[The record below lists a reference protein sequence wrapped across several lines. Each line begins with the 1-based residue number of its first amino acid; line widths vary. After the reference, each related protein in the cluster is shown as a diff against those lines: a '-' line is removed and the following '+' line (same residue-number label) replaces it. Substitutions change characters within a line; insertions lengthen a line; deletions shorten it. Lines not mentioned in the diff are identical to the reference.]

1 VQTESAVGA
10 TVAQGNS
17 VEDDDDVEADGVT
30 GDGRRQRVTLVS
42 VVVGHRAADI
52 RRRSARHPRA
62 QRTRDR

>member
-1 VQTESAVGA
+1 MVSVIVGQYGSEWISAVVG
-10 TVAQGNS
+10 
-17 VEDDDDVEADGVT
+17 
-30 GDGRRQRVTLVS
+30 